1 MASVLDA
8 VRIESL
14 EKPTVTIINEQ
25 FVSLFGAVARNEGL
39 AALPFV
45 VEQGVAGENHD
56 PAGFAEA
63 VLADVVRALTR
74 IPATDWKG

>member
-14 EKPTVTIINEQ
+14 ARPTVTIINEQ
-25 FVSLFGAVARNEGL
+25 FVPLAATVARNEGL
-39 AALPFV
+39 PTLPFV
-45 VEQGVAGENHD
+45 VERGVAGENHD

-63 VLADVVRALTR
+63 ALADVVDALTR
-74 IPATDWKG
+74 LPRAGWQG